1 VVKKT
6 KKASKKKCCN
16 WNNRVSNMT
25 YHDIKHA
32 KLATV
37 AFTFFLISVWS
48 GLATWVVKVHWAW
61 FLGLAIL
68 FSIKP
73 WVSFWSKK

>member
-1 VVKKT
+1 MVKKT
-6 KKASKKKCCN
+6 KKTSKKECCN
-16 WNNRVSNMT
+16 WNDRVSNMT
-25 YHDIKHA
+25 YHDMKHV

-37 AFTFFLISVWS
+37 AFAFFLISIWS
-48 GLATWVVKVHWAW
+48 GLAVWVVKVHWAW

-73 WVSFWSKK
+73 WVSFWGKK